1 MDSPILL
8 NIFSKFGSFLS
19 ITALSIPLF
28 SEKSTEGS
36 FLRCFYTH
44 YLLLILSTEL

>member
-1 MDSPILL
+1 MDTPILL

-28 SEKSTEGS
+28 SEKSTEGN
-36 FLRCFYTH
+36 FLRCFAYEFT
-44 YLLLILSTEL
+44 LP

>member
-19 ITALSIPLF
+19 ITPF
-28 SEKSTEGS
+28 SACFSPKKAPKEAS
-36 FLRCFYTH
+36 FGAFIRIIC
-44 YLLLILSTEL
+44 S